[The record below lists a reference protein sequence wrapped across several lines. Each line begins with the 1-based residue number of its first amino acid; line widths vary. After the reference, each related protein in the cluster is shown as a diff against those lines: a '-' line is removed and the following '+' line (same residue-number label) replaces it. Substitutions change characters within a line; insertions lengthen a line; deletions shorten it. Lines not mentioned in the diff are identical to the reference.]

1 MFLVGRVAIQR
12 NGKLMVINPDYK
24 VGEEPPNAC
33 FEDICSHLGTK
44 NELGRYRANL
54 ATHFDLTWSKNS
66 IC

>member
-44 NELGRYRANL
+44 NELGRYRA
-54 ATHFDLTWSKNS
+54 A
-66 IC
+66 